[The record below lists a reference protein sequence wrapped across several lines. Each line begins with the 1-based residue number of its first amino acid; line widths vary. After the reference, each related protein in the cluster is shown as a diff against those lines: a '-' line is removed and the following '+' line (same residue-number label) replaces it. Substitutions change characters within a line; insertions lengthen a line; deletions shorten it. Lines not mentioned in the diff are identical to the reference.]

1 MFYQT
6 GNYLLLFC
14 VLFNAMH
21 SSSALYSA
29 SGLRGVKMKWNV
41 QNCWVKT
48 TDDTRT
54 TVAKQKTPC
63 QYQWIH
69 IFLNSWDRL
78 SVSCTPG
85 SNRIPYEQCDM
96 SHTALLKYIC
106 SAYLSEWTSVAVPNI
121 HSMCTQHLHPCAVCE
136 MWCVTATS
144 KKKQQ
149 HSFYSSRTLSIVI
162 AVIINTMSDR
172 QQIVSSHWKLQ
183 SFNIRKW
190 KEDKKKK
197 KRTSEASDVEV
208 KRNL

>member
-63 QYQWIH
+63 QCQWIH

-78 SVSCTPG
+78 SEWAVHLGPTGFPMNSVTCDTHRPFKEHLFSIFIGMNQCRCAKHSFNVHTTPAPMC
-85 SNRIPYEQCDM
+85 SVWNVMRHCD
-96 SHTALLKYIC
+96 I
-106 SAYLSEWTSVAVPNI
+106 
-121 HSMCTQHLHPCAVCE
+121 
-136 MWCVTATS
+136 

-162 AVIINTMSDR
+162 AVIINTMSA
-172 QQIVSSHWKLQ
+172 QTQTKLTD
-183 SFNIRKW
+183 NK
-190 KEDKKKK
+190 
-197 KRTSEASDVEV
+197 
-208 KRNL
+208 